1 MDLWL
6 KTADWK
12 KLRRSKS
19 ESDEDVTENAETEKT
34 MVRKVDMHIYEGR
47 TIFERDYPFWVSLL
61 RYIGSL
67 TLSLKTLCSRCTKKW
82 PF

>member
-47 TIFERDYPFWVSLL
+47 TIFERDYPF
-61 RYIGSL
+61 
-67 TLSLKTLCSRCTKKW
+67 
-82 PF
+82 